1 MLANAYEARPGG
13 PAWPPVLVPAG
24 AYLGLAALSLVSC
37 GAPLSPSIP
46 LLGAYFPS
54 WLICAAAGVLGAV
67 LLRVIFVKIGLDELL
82 PLRLLVYTCI
92 AAIMGLVLA
101 LTLYGR

>member
-1 MLANAYEARPGG
+1 MPANAYEARPAG
-13 PAWPPVLVPAG
+13 PVWPPVLVLAG
-24 AYLGLAALSLVSC
+24 ACPGVAVLSLVG
-37 GAPLSPSIP
+37 GAPLSPSVP
-46 LLGAYFPS
+46 LFGAYFPS
-54 WLICAAAGVLGAV
+54 WLICAAVGVLGAV